1 MNPFLLAQAT
11 PESTGTPPAPAGGGT
26 TSTGAPADPPA
37 TGGSEP
43 QSGNFSTMILFF
55 GLTLAVMYFLMIRP
69 QQKKERDLKEMVNR
83 LKKNDKVVLQGGIFA
98 VVAQVRE
105 KDVIVKIDEKN
116 DVRIRVLKS
125 AVLGVEGKPG
135 ESKAPEPESKAET
148 ASDDA
153 DEKAEEKSGA
163 GK

>member
-1 MNPFLLAQAT
+1 MNPNLLAEAA

-26 TSTGAPADPPA
+26 TSTGTPAESPA
-37 TGGSEP
+37 GPAEP
-43 QSGNFSTMILFF
+43 QGGNFSTMILFF

-69 QQKKERDLKEMVNR
+69 QQKKEKELKAMVNR

-125 AVLGVEGKPG
+125 AVLGVEGRPG
-135 ESKAPEPESKAET
+135 DSKAPEIETKPEAD
-148 ASDDA
+148 ADDA

>member
-1 MNPFLLAQAT
+1 MNLHLLAEAA
-11 PESTGTPPAPAGGGT
+11 GTPTAPAGGGT
-26 TSTGAPADPPA
+26 TSTGTPADAPASGSADAP
-37 TGGSEP
+37 GGSM
-43 QSGNFSTMILFF
+43 STMILFF

-69 QQKKERDLKEMVNR
+69 QQKKEKELKEMVNR

-98 VVAQVRE
+98 VVAQVRD

-125 AVLGVEGKPG
+125 AVLGVEGKPAEG
-135 ESKAPEPESKAET
+135 KAAEAESKPEA

-163 GK
+163 EK